1 MSPDTYF
8 LITFWLGL
16 AGVLF
21 AGYLSAVRLITKECA
36 FNEPCPYFL
45 GLPSCWFGFGMF
57 LVMFSAVASA
67 RLGYLSGATAT
78 NILLWVSL
86 MGILFAGYFTVQEL
100 SAWLRARGT
109 RYALILPNCSY
120 GLIFYIAIFILSLAQ

>member
-1 MSPDTYF
+1 
-8 LITFWLGL
+8 
-16 AGVLF
+16 
-21 AGYLSAVRLITKECA
+21 
-36 FNEPCPYFL
+36 
-45 GLPSCWFGFGMF
+45 
-57 LVMFSAVASA
+57 
-67 RLGYLSGATAT
+67 
-78 NILLWVSL
+78 